1 MNRCKLESRAFS
13 IKTENNKK
21 EVNSMKTSTF
31 VVNHVLVESDKE
43 FDEVTNSFEQQLGKF
58 DPKVVESLS
67 ADSPNAEDAKSRIEQ
82 MAGKSGFMFF
92 GTVNHGLLL
101 SIYGKDRNA
110 IQYVIGNPLIAIQ
123 ITQYN
128 IATGLYAP
136 LRVLIYEDDQ
146 GKTCLEYDKPS
157 SLFGQFGDDKI
168 ASVANMLDHKLE
180 DLARVATECKED

>member
-1 MNRCKLESRAFS
+1 MR
-13 IKTENNKK
+13 NKSN
-21 EVNSMKTSTF
+21 EIVSVKTSTF
-31 VVNHVLVESDKE
+31 GVNHVMVESDKG
-43 FDEVTNSFEQQLGKF
+43 FAEVTKNFERRLGKF
-58 DPKVVESLS
+58 DTSVFESLLVGTQ
-67 ADSPNAEDAKSRIEQ
+67 NVENIKSKIEK
-82 MAGKSGFMFF
+82 MSGRSGFMLF
-92 GTVNHGLLL
+92 GTINHGLLL
-101 SIYGKDRNA
+101 SLSGKDRKVV
-110 IQYVIGNPLIAIQ
+110 QYVIGNPLIAIQ
-123 ITQYN
+123 MTQHN

>member
-1 MNRCKLESRAFS
+1 M
-13 IKTENNKK
+13 
-21 EVNSMKTSTF
+21 
-31 VVNHVLVESDKE
+31 VESDKE
-43 FDEVTNSFEQQLGKF
+43 FDEVTNSFERQLGKF
-58 DPKVVESLS
+58 DTSVFESLS
-67 ADSPNAEDAKSRIEQ
+67 AGSSNAEDAKSRIEQ
-82 MAGKSGFMFF
+82 MSGKSGFMLF
-92 GTVNHGLLL
+92 GTINHGLLL
-101 SIYGKDRNA
+101 SLSGKDRKVV
-110 IQYVIGNPLIAIQ
+110 QYVIGNPLIAIQ
-123 ITQYN
+123 MTQHN

>member
-1 MNRCKLESRAFS
+1 
-13 IKTENNKK
+13 
-21 EVNSMKTSTF
+21 MKTSTF

-43 FDEVTNSFEQQLGKF
+43 FNEVTNSFEQQLGKF

-67 ADSPNAEDAKSRIEQ
+67 ADSSNAEDAKSRIEQ
-82 MAGKSGFMFF
+82 MAGKSGFMLF
-92 GTVNHGLLL
+92 GTINHGLLL
-101 SIYGKDRNA
+101 SLSGKDRNA

-123 ITQYN
+123 MTQHN

-157 SLFGQFGDDKI
+157 SLLGQFGDDKI
-168 ASVANMLDHKLE
+168 AAVANMLDNKLE
-180 DLARVATECKED
+180 DLVRVATECKED